1 MRGKKESGRKG
12 TKEIYKIFLKQGS
25 LKGEFRDPL
34 L

>member
-12 TKEIYKIFLKQGS
+12 TREIYKLFLEQGS
-25 LKGEFRDPL
+25 LKGEFRNPL